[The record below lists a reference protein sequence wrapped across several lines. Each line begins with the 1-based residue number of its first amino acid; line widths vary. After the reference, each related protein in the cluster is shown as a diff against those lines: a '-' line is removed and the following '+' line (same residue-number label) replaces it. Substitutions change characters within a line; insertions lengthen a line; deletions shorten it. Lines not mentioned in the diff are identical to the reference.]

1 MYPACVYCCYAC
13 PPTQNYIKKRENYE
27 KDIDLMYGHLT
38 FGWIP
43 IRFPKLDRVQ
53 GTVSYQQNTTT
64 VLTVEQENTT
74 TLAGLNIAGT
84 LYPGEAP
91 VGIGFQVG
99 ASKIFK
105 ATNDSTELEWE
116 DYPLTWN
123 GAVMAKYRV
132 GMTEMFALELGAGL
146 QYERTSTTY
155 DFGSYDSTTN
165 LNTLSV
171 LTAAGMIVHLSE
183 SLALVGGV
191 GVSFPIVTKGTY
203 EDNLGISTEDEFDVK
218 GFTFVG
224 KVGVAFGF

>member
-1 MYPACVYCCYAC
+1 MCIVV
-13 PPTQNYIKKRENYE
+13 TLVLLLRIISKKE
-27 KDIDLMYGHLT
+27 KTMKKTLILCTVILLSAGFL
-38 FGWIP
+38 FASPSWIG
-43 IRFPKLDRVQ
+43 VQ

-146 QYERTSTTY
+146 MYERTSTTY

-171 LTAAGMIVHLSE
+171 LTAADMIVHLSE